1 MKRIIV
7 LPFAELDIKDSA
19 DYYGQVKDDLK
30 ESFIATLTTSFNNIR
45 KNPLAYPKVKHEI
58 RKCVISDFPFCIY
71 FVDQVD
77 ALYIIAVFHSK
88 RNPKVWKKRKVNI
101 KR

>member
-1 MKRIIV
+1 MKRLIV
-7 LPFAELDIKDSA
+7 LPFAELDIKDSV
-19 DYYGQVKDDLK
+19 DYYKQVSDDLK
-30 ESFIATLTTSFNNIR
+30 ESFIATLTTSFNNIF

-77 ALYIIAVFHSK
+77 AIFIIAVFHSK
-88 RNPKVWKKRKVNI
+88 RNPCPTFHRAG
-101 KR
+101 